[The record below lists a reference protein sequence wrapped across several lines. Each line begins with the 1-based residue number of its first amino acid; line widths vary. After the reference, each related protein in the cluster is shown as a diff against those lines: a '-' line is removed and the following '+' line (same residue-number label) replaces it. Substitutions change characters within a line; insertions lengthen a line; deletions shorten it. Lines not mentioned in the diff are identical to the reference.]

1 MRWFSRLRLRVR
13 SLVRRKH
20 LEQELRDELQFHLG
34 NLMEEKYV
42 QGMTRLDTPPCAS
55 WAGLSRS
62 RRSAGICE
70 K

>member
-1 MRWFSRLRLRVR
+1 
-13 SLVRRKH
+13 VRRKH

-34 NLMEEKYV
+34 NLLEEKSV
-42 QGMTRLDTPPCAS
+42 QGMNADEARYAARAS
-55 WAGLSRS
+55 WAVLSRS